1 MWILGLK
8 PFNKELTTF
17 LRGGWR
23 FTLIN
28 PPWREKREGVQNFS
42 GATNLMS
49 LKG

>member
-1 MWILGLK
+1 M
-8 PFNKELTTF
+8 
-17 LRGGWR
+17 

-28 PPWREKREGVQNFS
+28 PLWREKGDGVQNFS